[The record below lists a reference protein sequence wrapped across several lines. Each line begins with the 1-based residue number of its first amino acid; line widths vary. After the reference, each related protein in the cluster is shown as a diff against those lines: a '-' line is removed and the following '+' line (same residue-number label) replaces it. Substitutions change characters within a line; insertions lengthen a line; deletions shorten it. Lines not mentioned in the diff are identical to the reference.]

1 MTYEAWLE
9 IRELHKR
16 SVLPPL
22 EAPPP
27 TYSDISIGR
36 HDSLVTLL
44 FLTKTV
50 TQLFRMMSMMVMVMV
65 VVHRE
70 ETTFHG
76 TQ

>member
-1 MTYEAWLE
+1 MTYEARLE

-27 TYSDISIGR
+27 AYSDISIGR
-36 HDSLVTLL
+36 HASLVTLL
-44 FLTKTV
+44 LLTKTV
-50 TQLFRMMSMMVMVMV
+50 TQLFQMMVM
-65 VVHRE
+65 VHRE